1 MSSKSILI
9 TGCSKGGIGSELA
22 FAFQKAGL
30 TVFAT
35 ARMTGKI
42 DPALV
47 KLPNVEVLELD
58 VASSASI
65 SAAAKAIDSRLN
77 GRLDILVNN
86 SGVGVPGPI
95 AEIDLKEAKKMF
107 DVNLWGVLE
116 VTQAF
121 MPMLVRA
128 KGVVVN
134 NSSVG
139 GFMHMPFN
147 GVYGASKAAVVT
159 IGEALRLELAPYGV
173 KVVTLATGGVK
184 TEFFSNM
191 QQLDLRPDSM
201 YKKIESNARDSLNGK
216 GKESMVMPA
225 KKYAEAVVHDILAG
239 ANGIVWRG
247 GGASFIKYVTGFLP
261 TFILD
266 RLLVS
271 GIGFEKLS

>member
-1 MSSKSILI
+1 MSSKSVLI
-9 TGCSKGGIGSELA
+9 TGCSRGGIGSELA

-35 ARMTGKI
+35 ARNTGKI

-47 KLPNVEVLELD
+47 KLQNVEVLELD

-65 SAAAKAIDSRLN
+65 SAAAKAIDSRLH

-95 AEIDLKEAKKMF
+95 AEIQLEEAKKMF

-121 MPMLVRA
+121 TPLLIRS

-139 GFMHMPFN
+139 GFIHMPFN
-147 GVYGASKAAVVT
+147 GEYAFKFGATMSL
-159 IGEALRLELAPYGV
+159 IGAQRRLW
-173 KVVTLATGGVK
+173 
-184 TEFFSNM
+184 SI
-191 QQLDLRPDSM
+191 QSCC
-201 YKKIESNARDSLNGK
+201 RDN
-216 GKESMVMPA
+216 
-225 KKYAEAVVHDILAG
+225 
-239 ANGIVWRG
+239 
-247 GGASFIKYVTGFLP
+247 
-261 TFILD
+261 
-266 RLLVS
+266 
-271 GIGFEKLS
+271 